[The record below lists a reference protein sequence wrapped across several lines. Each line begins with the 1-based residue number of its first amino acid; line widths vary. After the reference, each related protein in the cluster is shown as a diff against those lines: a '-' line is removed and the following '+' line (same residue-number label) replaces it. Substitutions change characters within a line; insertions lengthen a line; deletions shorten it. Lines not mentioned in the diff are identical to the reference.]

1 MALRSSRK
9 SHLPRFLTRQEVA
22 EILDCSE
29 DTVDRRI
36 RAGKLKALVDGR
48 LVRVSE
54 ADLAAY
60 IKASKPWR

>member
-9 SHLPRFLTRQEVA
+9 SALPRFLSRREVA

>member
-9 SHLPRFLTRQEVA
+9 SALPRFLTRQEVA

-54 ADLAAY
+54 SDLAAY